1 MKKLIFVFLLA
12 ALIATPLVALDLSA
26 GGDLSLAHEW
36 NTVKAKAKAKETT
49 SMNLLGINAFFDA
62 EYVRAAL
69 GVNFSVGGYTNK
81 HTTSNGDSHA
91 FTASK
96 YSFTN
101 LRISV
106 LGKYPFT
113 IANIIKIYPLAGME
127 FDLNIS
133 AKDDGE
139 DAKQGMS
146 DEQKND
152 FNHYYLV
159 LGAGA
164 DITIVKN
171 FFISPKATF
180 GFDLRKNSNAKN
192 NPNLKGGHTMKL
204 EFGVGV
210 GYKF

>member
-1 MKKLIFVFLLA
+1 MKKLIFGFLLA
-12 ALIATPLVALDLSA
+12 ALIATPLAALDLSA
-26 GGDLSLAHEW
+26 GGDFSLAHEW
-36 NTVKAKAKAKETT
+36 NTKKNGNNKDTS

-91 FTASK
+91 FTESK

-127 FDLNIS
+127 CDLNIS
-133 AKDDGE
+133 AKYDGE

-180 GFDLRKNSNAKN
+180 GFDLRKNSHAKN

>member
-1 MKKLIFVFLLA
+1 MRMSGIQKKNGNNK
-12 ALIATPLVALDLSA
+12 D
-26 GGDLSLAHEW
+26 
-36 NTVKAKAKAKETT
+36 T
-49 SMNLLGINAFFDA
+49 SSINLLGINGFFDA

-69 GVNFSVGGYTNK
+69 GVNFSVGGYTQTLTN
-81 HTTSNGDSHA
+81 SNGDSHA
-91 FTASK
+91 STASK

-133 AKDDGE
+133 AKYDGE

-180 GFDLRKNSNAKN
+180 GFDLRKNSHAKN